1 MSCDVAGLELPA
13 TIRFAKRDRHFRVN
27 GMLIQRFIDAG
38 QQSFGMVVQ
47 ESFTKKYLYSF
58 LEGNYYTRMRLRIHE
73 LLRDCAHVVRVL
85 GSRENVSIDVSEV
98 PEDDRG
104 ALRRV
109 RDGMTLVVYEYV
121 PYDTLSYATL
131 EAGADC
137 IVNNNNRGADFPRVL
152 AYFRRIVECVRDI
165 HGRNVFHFDLKPEN
179 ILASADDFRLIDFG
193 SAQIITERGV
203 DGRVPNVLLPGEA
216 RIAYVIQTTELFAPS
231 KYDSAD
237 GYIVADR
244 FDVYSLGCILYHML
258 TNDFLAMPLMPN
270 SPQFDFL
277 LKLCGPLIT
286 DLVAGMTHKNMMLR
300 YTIEQI
306 LKHPAFQMEQADTT
320 IREEEEDF
328 QVADAPPPQRDS
340 FGSLILSPQQ
350 NTNRLSC
357 TSSRGSYDA
366 QNFLPQDLFAQL
378 TSQYNQV

>member
-1 MSCDVAGLELPA
+1 
-13 TIRFAKRDRHFRVN
+13 
-27 GMLIQRFIDAG
+27 MLHDCPN
-38 QQSFGMVVQ
+38 VV
-47 ESFTKKYLYSF
+47 
-58 LEGNYYTRMRLRIHE
+58 H
-73 LLRDCAHVVRVL
+73 VL
-85 GSRENVSIDVSEV
+85 GSRENVTIDVSEIE
-98 PEDDRG
+98 EDDRG

-109 RDGMTLVVYEYV
+109 RNGMTLVVYEYV

-131 EAGADC
+131 EAGANC
-137 IVNNNNRGADFPRVL
+137 IVNNNNRGTDFPRVI

-165 HGRNVFHFDLKPEN
+165 HRRNVFHFDLKPEN

-193 SAQIITERGV
+193 SAQIITERGI
-203 DGRVPNVLLPGEA
+203 DDRVPNILLPRES

-244 FDVYSLGCILYHML
+244 FDVYSLGCILYHLL

-300 YTIEQI
+300 YNIDQI
-306 LKHPAFQMEQADTT
+306 LRHPAFDLEVEDNKIMEVED
-320 IREEEEDF
+320 EDF
-328 QVADAPPPQRDS
+328 QESNIPKNNTSS
-340 FGSLILSPQQ
+340 FGSIVL
-350 NTNRLSC
+350 
-357 TSSRGSYDA
+357 
-366 QNFLPQDLFAQL
+366 
-378 TSQYNQV
+378 